1 VGIRGHEGVIQIKT
15 CHASFPKV
23 FIEVALKD
31 APGGV
36 FIALEGTSKD
46 EVPLVALGY
55 RYSRK
60 TTLLFVLTKNA
71 GSTTLGEP
79 YHRKYIDS
87 FGNISTHYV
96 DWPQVIS
103 NFFGSSNKID
113 IHNQLHQDCL
123 KLEKQWITQDPYF
136 HLGTTFV
143 GINVT
148 DTFLLENYHKLIN
161 YSSNACEEKELKVST
176 QRFSGILAHQLI
188 EFGRKLNEPSH
199 KYLPDDNDNPLNII
213 NVYFGSTGNY
223 SSPTVDSSL
232 QRKRIFR
239 SLSDVNGTS
248 HHLVKYDVTL
258 DPSGR

>member
-15 CHASFPKV
+15 YHASFPKV

-55 RYSRK
+55 RYSR
-60 TTLLFVLTKNA
+60 N
-71 GSTTLGEP
+71 
-79 YHRKYIDS
+79 
-87 FGNISTHYV
+87 V